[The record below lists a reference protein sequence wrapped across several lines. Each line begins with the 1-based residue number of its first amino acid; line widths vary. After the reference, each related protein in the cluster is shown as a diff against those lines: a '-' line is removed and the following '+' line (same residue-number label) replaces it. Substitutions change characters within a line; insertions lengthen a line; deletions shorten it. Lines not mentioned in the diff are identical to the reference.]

1 MVDLNAIMQIIAL
14 NANDLNIPIK
24 RVSKE
29 NLQVISYLI
38 VKDLM
43 LSSEFVYLY

>member
-14 NANDLNIPIK
+14 NTNDLNIPIK
-24 RVSKE
+24 RVSKK
-29 NLQVISYLI
+29 NPQVISYLI

>member
-14 NANDLNIPIK
+14 NTNDLNIPIN
-24 RVSKE
+24 RASKE
-29 NLQVISYLI
+29 NLHVISYLI

-43 LSSEFVYLY
+43 LSSEFVFLY